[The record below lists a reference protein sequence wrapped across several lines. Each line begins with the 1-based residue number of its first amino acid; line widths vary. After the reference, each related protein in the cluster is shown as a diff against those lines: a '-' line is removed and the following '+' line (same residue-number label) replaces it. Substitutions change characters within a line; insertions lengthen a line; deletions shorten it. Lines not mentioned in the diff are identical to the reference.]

1 MDVKEVR
8 DKITGGYAGKPQ
20 LLDIVRKYQLGL
32 AMIAY
37 IHYRGTKKYPAFGWY
52 NEPLECGGSISDD
65 LNALMRHFGAH
76 SSGFMCDPE
85 GSPHV
90 FHMCCRAGMAVS
102 LFYQAVNR
110 HTWKMESQ
118 TLSGYD
124 AQHWAKFIT
133 NEEILSLTKTP
144 AREIDNLADLQSEI
158 LPAIVAAASYLSL
171 PNYDVKNFFDY
182 EHPTPLDVLFKLV
195 LTYAQVF
202 WKKYGTKAF
211 FPEELLKEDAEWIDM
226 FCDDRNEFVHHIKLE
241 SELRELSQ
249 PAEKVKAPTDR

>member
-1 MDVKEVR
+1 MELKEIR
-8 DKITGGYAGKPQ
+8 EKITGGYAGKPQ
-20 LLDIVRKYQLGL
+20 LLDVIREYQLGL
-32 AMIAY
+32 EMIAY

-65 LNALMRHFGAH
+65 LNALLRHFGAH
-76 SSGFMCDPE
+76 SSGYMCDPE

-102 LFYQAVNR
+102 LFYQSVNR
-110 HTWKMESQ
+110 HTWKLDSPAHSNYKSS
-118 TLSGYD
+118 L
-124 AQHWAKFIT
+124 WAKFIT

-144 AREIDNLADLQSEI
+144 AKGACTLQELQADI
-158 LPAIVAAASYLSL
+158 LPAILNADSYLKL
-171 PNYDVKNFFDY
+171 ANYDAKDFFNYDC
-182 EHPTPLDVLFKLV
+182 PTTLDTLFKLV
-195 LTYAQVF
+195 LTYAQLF
-202 WKKYGTKAF
+202 WTKYGTKAF

-249 PAEKVKAPTDR
+249 PSEKVKAPTDR